1 MRQRLALAVRDV
13 VGDARLSM
21 LRHRD
26 IAEEGLRRYGGMFA
40 ARSGAARRLLLLD
53 TPEHDNLGDHAIAM
67 AERRM
72 LRSVGDPV
80 IECPGDVRRYLMC
93 MQRYTTGDDVIC
105 IQGGGNMGVLYEGP
119 ERSRNIVI
127 DMMRRNTIVVFP
139 QTLDYD
145 DSPEARRLLAHTQR
159 VYARHPDLYLVARER
174 RSYERMRRLY
184 PHNHVLLTPDIVL
197 SLDETRSTPF
207 ARRDGLLMCMR
218 ADKERRMDDGLCAF
232 VGRLAL
238 DRGLSVSRT
247 DTVARGERRL
257 SAARGEQLVEAKWDE
272 FRHARL
278 VVTDRLHGMVFSAIT
293 GTPCLA
299 FDNANG
305 KVGNEYQ
312 WLRRL
317 PYIRFAHPDD
327 DIAGMIDGLLALN
340 GTHWPADVFA
350 PLYAPLREVL
360 ARGRR

>member
-1 MRQRLALAVRDV
+1 MKQQLTLAIRDL
-13 VGDARLSM
+13 VGDSRLSM
-21 LRHRD
+21 LGHRD
-26 IAEEGLRRYGGMFA
+26 IAKEGLLRYGDMFEAHA
-40 ARSGAARRLLLLD
+40 ADTRRLLLLD
-53 TPEHDNLGDHAIAM
+53 TPDHDNLGDHAIAL

-72 LRSVGDPV
+72 LRSIGGSV
-80 IECPGDVRRYLMC
+80 IECPGDVRRYLLC
-93 MQRYTTGDDVIC
+93 LKRYVSEDDVLC

-119 ERSRNIVI
+119 ERSRSIVI
-127 DMMRRNTIVVFP
+127 DMMRRNTVVVFP
-139 QTLDYD
+139 QTIDYD
-145 DSPEARRLLAHTQR
+145 DSPQARRMLAHTQR
-159 VYARHPDLYLVARER
+159 VYSRHPSLYLVARER

-184 PHNHVLLTPDIVL
+184 PRNHVLLTPDIVL
-197 SLDETRSTPF
+197 SLDETRPEPF
-207 ARRDGLLMCMR
+207 DLRSGALLCMR
-218 ADKERRMDDGLCAF
+218 ADKERRMDAALHGY
-232 VGRLAL
+232 VRRLVL
-238 DRGLSVSRT
+238 DRGLSVSET
-247 DTVARGERRL
+247 DTIARRERRL
-257 SAARGEQLVEAKWDE
+257 SITRGEQLVEAKWDE

-360 ARGRR
+360 DRGRR